1 MWLAEVS
8 NPQQFQFGAQVP
20 TGAQMLLGTARI
32 FCALL
37 TQAASVLDPERYIFP
52 KFKDRRTDV
61 SRTRAENLTLWCGHT
76 REPSSWDLTARQHT
90 QCVQFVQRSGAS
102 LQIEL

>member
-1 MWLAEVS
+1 MKMQKSVKMS
-8 NPQQFQFGAQVP
+8 
-20 TGAQMLLGTARI
+20 RI
-32 FCALL
+32 LNSSSLVHRCP
-37 TQAASVLDPERYIFP
+37 QAASVLDPERYIFP